1 MNPTLLRI
9 IYKKYKIK
17 KKKFRWFKEIES
29 QDLAKQATE
38 LAKAKWE
45 IARAKRDGFRIIYI
59 DETMFTRKTL
69 SDLEWSNSK
78 DNMRVA
84 LKRLDEP
91 TLALL
96 AGIS

>member
-1 MNPTLLRI
+1 MDAETA
-9 IYKKYKIK
+9 KKE
-17 KKKFRWFKEIES
+17 RARLVRE
-29 QDLAKQATE
+29 LGRVRKQGY
-38 LAKAKWE
+38 
-45 IARAKRDGFRIIYI
+45 RVIYI

>member
-1 MNPTLLRI
+1 MNPTLLRN
-9 IYKKYKIK
+9 IYKTYKIK
-17 KKKFRWFKEIES
+17 KKKFRWFKEILP

-38 LAKAKWE
+38 LAKAKRE
-45 IARAKRDGFRIIYI
+45 IAKAKRDGYRIIYI

-69 SDLEWSNSK
+69 SDLEWSLPK
-78 DNMRVA
+78 DNMKVA

>member
-1 MNPTLLRI
+1 MTPTLLRN
-9 IYKKYKIK
+9 IYRKFKIK

-38 LAKAKWE
+38 LAKAKRE
-45 IARAKRDGFRIIYI
+45 IAKAKRDGFRIIYI

-91 TLALL
+91 TLA
-96 AGIS
+96 